1 MDPTGIAIAF
11 AILLIVAVA
20 WFGLHYWAN
29 PPLDSPDAEARVAG
43 NCGDTME
50 IGLCFENGVVTKT
63 RTWTD
68 GCSVSRQ
75 CLDAAALLAKGKS
88 LEELRRI
95 NMMDVMELT
104 GELPDTH
111 LHCAQLAE
119 TTLQHALKD
128 YLKKQRPQSCHC
140 NPGGSC

>member
-1 MDPTGIAIAF
+1 MTGILIAF
-11 AILLIVAVA
+11 GILLVLVFA
-20 WFGLHYWAN
+20 WFGIHYLAN
-29 PPLDSPDAEARVAG
+29 PPMDKPDAEAKVTG

-50 IGLCFENGVVTKT
+50 IGLRFEDGVVART

-88 LEELRRI
+88 LEDLRKI
-95 NMMDVMELT
+95 NMMDVMEIT

-119 TTLQHALKD
+119 TTLQLA
-128 YLKKQRPQSCHC
+128 
-140 NPGGSC
+140 